1 MLNTIVLVKS
11 ESLICLSVCE
21 KNKIS
26 SAFQEHKYMHIVVT
40 ILQKVSPTIVTSA
53 FMTYFVCCAGA
64 RDGKC
69 PLSAGTL
76 SKVQIPKH
84 SH

>member
-11 ESLICLSVCE
+11 ESLIRLSVCE

-26 SAFQEHKYMHIVVT
+26 SALQEHKYMHIVVT